1 MREVR
6 GAVRV
11 LTMNTLAFTVSFA
24 VWMMN
29 GVLVTY
35 LVDNRVYVFDKAQ
48 MGWLMGLPVLTG
60 SILRLPAGVLTDRY
74 GGRPVFAALMLISAA
89 SCWLVS
95 YADTFAEF
103 ALGSL
108 GFGVCGA
115 TFAVGIAY
123 TSVWF
128 PSRLQGTALGIFGV
142 GNAGAAVTSLA
153 APHLLRYLTQ
163 GGTFLDG
170 WRYLPR
176 LYGLALV
183 VMTIAF
189 WLLTTNRRVD
199 HAAGHSLGQRLE
211 PLRHARVWRFGLY
224 YFLVFGAFV
233 ALAQWLI
240 PYYVNVYATSV
251 ATAGLLA
258 SIFSLPS
265 GVIRALGGVLSDKLG
280 ARRVMYWVLGG
291 CIATAALLIVPRM
304 EIYAAGEGVMAA
316 AGGVVSRV
324 TGDEIVVGERAYALA
339 PQPGTVDFD
348 AEPLVWPTTASWQE
362 PIVKP
367 GDAVQ
372 KKQLL
377 ARGRTHIYFQANM
390 WVFTFLVFVMGILM
404 GIGKAAVYKYI
415 PDYFPQQVGVVGGIV
430 GVLGGL
436 GGFVAPILF
445 GYMLRGTGL
454 WTSCWM
460 FLALLS
466 VGCLVWLHRTVR
478 RLTIERAPQIAYHID
493 HEFITVPA
501 GEVVS

>member
-224 YFLVFGAFV
+224 YFLVF
-233 ALAQWLI
+233 
-240 PYYVNVYATSV
+240 
-251 ATAGLLA
+251 
-258 SIFSLPS
+258 
-265 GVIRALGGVLSDKLG
+265 
-280 ARRVMYWVLGG
+280 
-291 CIATAALLIVPRM
+291 
-304 EIYAAGEGVMAA
+304 
-316 AGGVVSRV
+316 
-324 TGDEIVVGERAYALA
+324 
-339 PQPGTVDFD
+339 
-348 AEPLVWPTTASWQE
+348 
-362 PIVKP
+362 
-367 GDAVQ
+367 
-372 KKQLL
+372 
-377 ARGRTHIYFQANM
+377 
-390 WVFTFLVFVMGILM
+390 
-404 GIGKAAVYKYI
+404 
-415 PDYFPQQVGVVGGIV
+415 
-430 GVLGGL
+430 
-436 GGFVAPILF
+436 
-445 GYMLRGTGL
+445 
-454 WTSCWM
+454 
-460 FLALLS
+460 
-466 VGCLVWLHRTVR
+466 
-478 RLTIERAPQIAYHID
+478 
-493 HEFITVPA
+493 
-501 GEVVS
+501 